1 MKDLTHL
8 CVGAAVGVVCT
19 GFDSSPDAVG
29 WAALLV
35 GSLLPDIDHKRSFIG
50 KYVPWVSA
58 TLERKFGHRT
68 LTHSLL
74 GFALFALA
82 LSPTLIF
89 SDSLLPW
96 ALMGIASHVLLDT
109 FNIQGVPLFYPFSRL
124 EFVAFHNRAWRIP
137 YGSPAEMTLLACVSL
152 GTLALIPLA
161 KGGFSPAFHRMVGSP
176 GATVED
182 FQRWRDD
189 FKVYALLDGD
199 APLQREA
206 QRGRRFRI
214 LDALGPEM
222 LLVEDESGR
231 AYRVAAGSQADEAE
245 MWAFRVTAEKGEEIA
260 VRRWTVEM
268 TGRSIGD
275 LLDLLP
281 ESGECFVNADLVL
294 ATSWQHKPITGE
306 FSRASASGS
315 NLTLRSA
322 RGEDLRAIR
331 NVVVASGVALVR
343 AEFEHGKAE
352 GMAEVDHFTKH
363 AREVLLEDLPDMQS
377 CLVNVGDEVREGQA
391 LVRNA
396 HKEKVL
402 SERSKLGDARAQLL
416 LAAETMQKNEETAAA
431 RLKVQRSAI
440 EDA

>member
-1 MKDLTHL
+1 M
-8 CVGAAVGVVCT
+8 
-19 GFDSSPDAVG
+19 
-29 WAALLV
+29 
-35 GSLLPDIDHKRSFIG
+35 
-50 KYVPWVSA
+50 
-58 TLERKFGHRT
+58 
-68 LTHSLL
+68 
-74 GFALFALA
+74 
-82 LSPTLIF
+82 
-89 SDSLLPW
+89 
-96 ALMGIASHVLLDT
+96 
-109 FNIQGVPLFYPFSRL
+109 
-124 EFVAFHNRAWRIP
+124 
-137 YGSPAEMTLLACVSL
+137 
-152 GTLALIPLA
+152 
-161 KGGFSPAFHRMVGSP
+161 
-176 GATVED
+176 
-182 FQRWRDD
+182 
-189 FKVYALLDGD
+189 
-199 APLQREA
+199 
-206 QRGRRFRI
+206 
-214 LDALGPEM
+214 
-222 LLVEDESGR
+222 
-231 AYRVAAGSQADEAE
+231 
-245 MWAFRVTAEKGEEIA
+245 AFRVTAEKGEEIA

-440 EDA
+440 EDAKSEVEKVRWLVEQGAKTQREHAESKRALAALEEQESETLRALHEQRLEFKKLKINLDAAERGALERCKPWLRKNGRGAYRWGK